1 MVFDENQAISNPRQQ
16 DRRCCNRFAGY
27 RYASGKSMKELRRK
41 RSAPLTT
48 RLTSLKASPNRAHAS
63 RTAVRGEEYQKREV
77 ERLQA
82 KGEELQQQ
90 QKQKENQQTREQL
103 REALRRYEELYHFL
117 LLQLL
122 EFFSLG
128 LKPLYLAFLIFFSP
142 HSSARSVSPIG
153 RGFQRSQPC
162 CQWRGA
168 FSPQFL
174 HAFAR
179 RVSISSKTI
188 TTPSILLSRVRYGL
202 ILIEYHLP

>member
-82 KGEELQQQ
+82 KVEELQQQ
-90 QKQKENQQTREQL
+90 KQQQQQEEHQQTREQL
-103 REALRRYEELYHFL
+103 REALR
-117 LLQLL
+117 
-122 EFFSLG
+122 
-128 LKPLYLAFLIFFSP
+128 
-142 HSSARSVSPIG
+142 
-153 RGFQRSQPC
+153 
-162 CQWRGA
+162 
-168 FSPQFL
+168 
-174 HAFAR
+174 
-179 RVSISSKTI
+179 
-188 TTPSILLSRVRYGL
+188 
-202 ILIEYHLP
+202 